1 MKFTNREKT
10 AKMKYFAL
18 YECLHCYNSKKLS
31 ERREKG
37 TSRGFAVYTRLW
49 VQGHPMSSKVINID
63 EYRKLTCDILYQ

>member
-10 AKMKYFAL
+10 EKMKYFAL

-37 TSRGFAVYTRLW
+37 TSRGFAVYTRL
-49 VQGHPMSSKVINID
+49 
-63 EYRKLTCDILYQ
+63 